1 MKQPTRKIRT
11 SRPQQGIGVIAALIV
26 LLMLAAIAASV
37 VRLNWGQ
44 QMSSAQDILGAKA
57 SLAAGAGAE
66 WGLYQAI
73 NASGSWNNCTN
84 STQTLDLTATMGF
97 RVTVTCTS
105 NATAFVEGVE
115 DPNNDGVVTARSVR
129 VYKIDSVAC
138 TGSGNCPDNV
148 AALTSTYVER
158 HRQVM
163 ATNISTD
170 E

>member
-1 MKQPTRKIRT
+1 MKQPTRLIRT

-26 LLMLAAIAASV
+26 LLMLSAIAASV

-44 QMSSAQDILGAKA
+44 QMGSAQDIMGAKA

-73 NASGSWNNCTN
+73 NAAGSWNNCTN
-84 STQTLDLTATMGF
+84 STQTLDLTATTGF

-105 NATAFVEGVE
+105 NATAFVEGG
-115 DPNNDGVVTARSVR
+115 DSGGAARSVR
-129 VYKIDSVAC
+129 VYKIDAVAC

>member
-1 MKQPTRKIRT
+1 MKPRANKTITQR
-11 SRPQQGIGVIAALIV
+11 QQGIGVIAALIV
-26 LLMLAAIAASV
+26 LVMLAAISASV

-44 QMSSAQDILGAKA
+44 QMGSAQDILGAKA

-105 NATAFVEGVE
+105 NATAFVEGA
-115 DPNNDGVVTARSVR
+115 DSGGAARSVR
-129 VYKIDSVAC
+129 VYKIDAVAC
-138 TGSGNCPDNV
+138 TGSGNCPDNT

-163 ATNISTD
+163 ATNIDTD